1 MMKNWRI
8 SWRMR
13 AESRKFRCHPHCLA
27 RLNVRSTGRPVALK
41 RSARQ
46 NTLAL
51 LRRRIYEEA
60 HGRISSQV
68 SWRSY
73 CRKRHDFIK
82 SLQFSAQ
89 IYSCASSNK
98 NTRCSSGKIMG
109 KTLENTSM
117 AAAESQKPKG
127 GDRWSKEWGQNR
139 TCCVVNGRT
148 SSQEFGV
155 GTQNSEIQRSSC
167 APKWHCERWFRIGI
181 TIYWAKIISITNDGC
196 KSHGCQ
202 SKATRMRTTSSRRSI
217 RLHPG
222 QNGRCTDVTK
232 KFQES
237 ECPDIWIRVAKHKW
251 PKSWSSMEDPVV
263 PLERN
268 LYGHPLARLLWEKEF
283 EKVLLEHGWE
293 KVPTWECLFGKREK
307 RTTLVCVCVRY
318 KTGWKETK
326 HWPNVESTS
335 ERSRFWRNNILP

>member
-1 MMKNWRI
+1 MPAALPCKTQREKYRETCRVEKKCKTKYACI
-8 SWRMR
+8 VE
-13 AESRKFRCHPHCLA
+13 ADES
-27 RLNVRSTGRPVALK
+27 T
-41 RSARQ
+41 
-46 NTLAL
+46 
-51 LRRRIYEEA
+51 
-60 HGRISSQV
+60 
-68 SWRSY
+68 
-73 CRKRHDFIK
+73 RKRMEGSLHKYHEDHIAGKGMNSLSHYNLVHKFIPVPQAIK
-82 SLQFSAQ
+82 
-89 IYSCASSNK
+89 K
-98 NTRCSSGKIMG
+98 NTRCTGSSGKIMG

-167 APKWHCERWFRIGI
+167 TPKWHCERWFRIGI

-222 QNGRCTDVTK
+222 QNGRCTDVTE

-293 KVPTWECLFGKREK
+293 KVPSWECLFGRREK
-307 RTTLVCVCVRY
+307 KDYSCLCMWTV
-318 KTGWKETK
+318 
-326 HWPNVESTS
+326 
-335 ERSRFWRNNILP
+335 